1 MIVVLTSTVQYSI
14 VLTSTVQYSDV
25 LTSTGKYT
33 VLFFRWLESREK
45 KMRTLCEEN
54 EWKEKT
60 GVPADLCLCLIE
72 HFIIRVQ

>member
-1 MIVVLTSTVQYSI
+1 
-14 VLTSTVQYSDV
+14 
-25 LTSTGKYT
+25 
-33 VLFFRWLESREK
+33 
-45 KMRTLCEEN
+45 MRTLCEEN